1 MFWLKLFRKW
11 TAKLY
16 QAKKKEL
23 KQEKVQATISILQS
37 RVHPNLLLT
46 YSLPIYNLG

>member
-1 MFWLKLFRKW
+1 MFWLKLFRKR

-16 QAKKKEL
+16 QAKKKKKL
-23 KQEKVQATISILQS
+23 KTKKVQAISNLQS
-37 RVHPNLLLT
+37 RAHLNLLLT

>member
-1 MFWLKLFRKW
+1 MFWLKLFRKR

-16 QAKKKEL
+16 QAKKKKL
-23 KQEKVQATISILQS
+23 KTKKVQAISNLQS
-37 RVHPNLLLT
+37 RAHLNLLLT